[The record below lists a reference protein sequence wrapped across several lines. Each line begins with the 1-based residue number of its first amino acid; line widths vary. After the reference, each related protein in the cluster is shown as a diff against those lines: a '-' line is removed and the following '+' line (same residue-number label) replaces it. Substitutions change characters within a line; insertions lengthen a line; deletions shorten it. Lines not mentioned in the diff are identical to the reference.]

1 MQAKILLIRR
11 NVIAFLALSILV
23 CWLAN
28 RVGGCLEAYGIDGL
42 EGAFFSTMATNPM
55 FASKAALACTLG
67 TVLACA
73 LYFFA
78 RFDVSHTYEMS
89 IKHRNV
95 EHGAAHWASEEEM
108 ARFKAADEGRNVIL
122 SQSARLSLD
131 KIADRRYER
140 NKHILVLG
148 GSGAGKSFY
157 FLKPN
162 ILQTFASYVLTDP
175 KGDLLEDTGQ
185 FLLDQGYEVLVINT
199 EDPAL
204 SMGFNPFTMI
214 QTESDILRLANCL
227 IDNTQPPEGH
237 KDFWVQSEQMLY
249 EFAIGYMWFF
259 APKSKQNIDTLIRL
273 VGMANVE
280 EENEKAVCG
289 LDILVRD
296 MEAKYNPTDREWFL
310 VELYN
315 GFKKGAGK
323 TLKSII
329 VSCEIRLA
337 PFKVPQVR
345 EMMRHDE
352 TGDLSRLVAEKDKK
366 GALFVTMSASDNTYK
381 FLTAMVFFR
390 LFSDCL
396 SLAKRSPGKTL
407 PQRLWIGGDEWAQVG
422 KVPDFERHIAFL
434 RSFGIDIVP
443 ILQSAAQLDEVYGEQ
458 NAKVIRGNCDT
469 TLFLGRCD
477 HETNKQFSEELG
489 DETIIATSTSRSAG
503 DSYSI
508 SEQRMARPL
517 MSAADLGNDQF
528 AGDECIVKI
537 KQAAPFIDKKYD
549 TTTHP
554 RWHELEGASFDHA
567 SYIRASRVRNGR
579 KRISERYSA
588 RGIAL
593 PSQDY
598 FDDVMEELMLLE
610 AR

>member
-1 MQAKILLIRR
+1 MQAKILLTRR
-11 NVIAFLALSILV
+11 NLLAFLAATLVV

-28 RVGGCLEAYGIDGL
+28 RVGGCLELYGPDGIEDAFARSFL
-42 EGAFFSTMATNPM
+42 SYPVFLTQGA
-55 FASKAALACTLG
+55 
-67 TVLACA
+67 LACA
-73 LYFFA
+73 LVALFCAALFFFA
-78 RFDVSHTYEMS
+78 RFDISRTYEMS
-89 IKHRNV
+89 IRHKNV

-108 ARFKAADEGRNVIL
+108 ARFKATEESRNVIL

-140 NKHILVLG
+140 NKHIMVLG

-162 ILQTFASYVLTDP
+162 ILQMFASYVLTDP
-175 KGDLLEDTGQ
+175 KGELLEDTGQ
-185 FLLDQGYEVLVINT
+185 FLLDHGYEVLVINT

-259 APKSKQNIDTLIRL
+259 APRSKQNIDTLIRL

-280 EENEKAVCG
+280 EDNEKAVCG

-296 MEAKYNPTDREWFL
+296 MEAKYTSRDREWFL

-352 TGDLSRLVAEKDKK
+352 TGDLSRICADPKKK
-366 GALFVTMSASDNTYK
+366 GALFITMSASDSTYK
-381 FLTAMVFFR
+381 FLTALVFFR

-396 SLAKRSPGKTL
+396 ALAKRSPGRTL
-407 PQRLWIGGDEWAQVG
+407 PQRLWIGADEFAQCG
-422 KVPDFERHIAFL
+422 KITDAERHFAFL

-443 ILQSAAQLDEVYGEQ
+443 ILQSSAQLDEVYGEE
-458 NAKVIRGNCDT
+458 NAKIIRGNCDT
-469 TLFLGRCD
+469 TLFLGRVD
-477 HETNKQFSEELG
+477 HDTNKQFSEQLG
-489 DETIIATSTSRSAG
+489 DETIISTSTSRSAN
-503 DSYSI
+503 DSYSV

-517 MSAADLGNDQF
+517 MSASDLGDDQF
-528 AGDECIVKI
+528 PGDECIVKI
-537 KQAAPFIDKKYD
+537 KQAAPFRDKKYD

-554 RWHELEGASFDHA
+554 LWPEMDGVRFDHEE
-567 SYIRASRVRNGR
+567 YIRASRVRNGR

-588 RGIAL
+588 RGVAL
-593 PSQDY
+593 PPQDY
-598 FDDVMEELMLLE
+598 FDDVMEELMLLD